1 VDMESSERD
10 CISIACAG
18 SGFEPL
24 LSADE
29 AAAHL
34 RIHPKTLQRLARAG
48 EVPCIRFGKYWR
60 FHLSSLDAW
69 VRSLENQCSQPFCVK
84 RSGEH
89 LEIHA

>member
-1 VDMESSERD
+1 MARD
-10 CISIACAG
+10 KRNCISMAVAN
-18 SGFEPL
+18 SDFEPL
-24 LSADE
+24 LTAEE

-69 VRSLENQCSQPFCVK
+69 VRSLENHCSQPFCVK
-84 RSGEH
+84 RSGDH